1 MNEWGIKKEVF
12 LCGSQKSCRKEWESD
27 LMEQE
32 SSRRIS
38 MLRLGS
44 GKPLSAECKA
54 EVTGGGRCV
63 CLPLALTLSAKLGK
77 VETSAFPNQ
86 A

>member
-1 MNEWGIKKEVF
+1 MNEWGIKKAVF

-54 EVTGGGRCV
+54 EVTGGGV
-63 CLPLALTLSAKLGK
+63 PVALTLSAKLGK
-77 VETSAFPNQ
+77 VETSAFPSQ

>member
-1 MNEWGIKKEVF
+1 MNEWGIKKAVF
-12 LCGSQKSCRKEWESD
+12 LCGSQKSCREEWESG

-54 EVTGGGRCV
+54 EVTGRGRV
-63 CLPLALTLSAKLGK
+63 PLALTLSAKLGK

>member
-1 MNEWGIKKEVF
+1 MNEWGIKKAVV
-12 LCGSQKSCRKEWESD
+12 LCGSQKSCREEWESG

-38 MLRLGS
+38 MQRLGS

-54 EVTGGGRCV
+54 EVTGGEGV
-63 CLPLALTLSAKLGK
+63 FASGPYLVSKAGK
-77 VETSAFPNQ
+77 G
-86 A
+86 